1 MARKRRRRKS
11 SQTPWTAH
19 FDWSINPETVRE
31 VAAVFFVV
39 VGLIALLALFGA
51 AGSLGSWLN
60 TLFRSLLGAVHGLV
74 AIAFIGVGAVLWN
87 PERFPL
93 RWSLVGG
100 LGLLFLALSAIV
112 APAGGA
118 IGNGIDRIIEQAL
131 GPVAANIFLFGLV
144 IVSILLISNTS
155 LRALAGRIVPTTGT
169 EPNVR
174 DHSAGPAAGEA
185 RVSVFQ
191 AVREKIAA
199 ATTSAPVV
207 NQKTSA
213 PASAA
218 PVVGLMRAQGDWEF
232 PALDLL
238 ELAKGKA
245 KPGNVAKNVE
255 TIQKTLKDFNISV
268 TMGDVNIGPTVTQY
282 TLKPADGV
290 KLAQIT
296 ARNNDL
302 ALALAAP
309 SIRIEAPIP
318 GKSLVG
324 IEVPNQVPAAVT
336 LREVLETEDFKAVK
350 SSLTLA
356 LGRNAAGDPLSVDL
370 KKMPHL
376 LIAGST
382 GSGKSIAINSLI
394 TGLLYQNTPRD
405 LRMILVDPKRVEFTP
420 YNDIPHLLAP
430 VVTEPDKTINILKW
444 SLVEMERRYKMLQEV
459 GSRDIES
466 YNGKHKDA
474 PLPYIV
480 IVIDELADLM
490 AQSAK
495 EVEGAIVRLAQ
506 MARAV
511 GMHLVVA
518 TQRPAVDVITGLIK
532 ANITTRMAFTVASQ
546 IDSRTI
552 IDMAGAEKLLGKGDM
567 LFVSPEYSSS
577 KPRRIQGCLI
587 TEKEIKSVTDFV
599 KSLASPQY
607 EEEVVNFAPKGA
619 GGAGGG
625 DGEID
630 DDMYD
635 DAKQT
640 VIQAGKA
647 SASLLQRRLRIG
659 YARAA
664 RLLDLLEDQGVIG
677 PADGA
682 KPRDVLVGME
692 TNFPAMPSAGDQSS
706 QDRQF

>member
-1 MARKRRRRKS
+1 MARRRKRRTKRKS
-11 SQTPWTAH
+11 APWTEH
-19 FDWSINPETVRE
+19 FDWSINPETIRE
-31 VAAVFFVV
+31 VAAVLFVV
-39 VGLIALLALFGA
+39 VGLIAILALFGA
-51 AGSLGSWLN
+51 AGAFGTWLDAFFSQ
-60 TLFRSLLGAVHGLV
+60 LIGAVHGLV
-74 AIAFIGVGAVLWN
+74 AVALIGIGVALWN
-87 PERFPL
+87 PGRFSL
-93 RWSLVGG
+93 RWSFVGG
-100 LGLLFLALSAIV
+100 IALLLVTVPALLVPSGGL
-112 APAGGA
+112 
-118 IGNGIDRIIEQAL
+118 IGNGVAHAASAAL
-131 GPVAANIFLFGLV
+131 GSIASGVFLIGLV
-144 IVSILLISNTS
+144 VVSILLIADTS
-155 LRALAGRIVPTTGT
+155 LRALIAKLTPALSGS
-169 EPNVR
+169 EPSVR
-174 DHSAGPAAGEA
+174 DHSGGADTGEA

-191 AVREKIAA
+191 AMKEKIAS
-199 ATTSAPVV
+199 ATAGSSNVNRVSALQSPTSAPVV
-207 NQKTSA
+207 GATSA
-213 PASAA
+213 S
-218 PVVGLMRAQGDWEF
+218 GDWKF
-232 PALDLL
+232 PPLDLL

-268 TMGDVNIGPTVTQY
+268 AMGNVNIGPTVTQY

-290 KLAQIT
+290 KLSQIT
-296 ARNNDL
+296 ARTNDL

-336 LREVLETEDFKAVK
+336 LQEVLETDSFKNQK
-350 SSLTLA
+350 SNLTVA
-356 LGRNAAGDPLSVDL
+356 LGRNAAGDPMAADL
-370 KKMPHL
+370 RKMPHL

-394 TGLLYQNTPRD
+394 NGLLYQNTPRD
-405 LRMILVDPKRVEFTP
+405 LRIILVDPKRVEFTP
-420 YNDIPHLLAP
+420 YNEIPHLLTP
-430 VVTEPDKTINILKW
+430 VVTEPDKTINTLKW
-444 SLVEMERRYKMLQEV
+444 ALVEMERRYKMLQEV
-459 GSRDIES
+459 GSRDITS

-511 GMHLVVA
+511 GIHLIVA
-518 TQRPAVDVITGLIK
+518 TQRPSVDVITGLIK

-546 IDSRTI
+546 VDSRTI
-552 IDMAGAEKLLGKGDM
+552 IDISGAEKLLGKGDM
-567 LFVSPEYSSS
+567 LFISPEYSS
-577 KPRRIQGCLI
+577 KPRRVQGCLV
-587 TEKEIKSVTDFV
+587 TEKEIKSVTDFL
-599 KSLASPQY
+599 KQLSPPQY
-607 EEEVVNFAPKGA
+607 EEEVVNFQPKGSA
-619 GGAGGG
+619 GARGAA
-625 DGEID
+625 GEID

-635 DAKQT
+635 EAKQT

-647 SASLLQRRLRIG
+647 SASLLQRRCRVG

-677 PADGA
+677 PADGS

-692 TNFPAMPSAGDQSS
+692 TQFPTMPDNDSSSGSA
-706 QDRQF
+706 